1 MPCSQKTL
9 LSSDAYWEHTE
20 ICMATSHA
28 VEQSSLYNKWV
39 STVLCNRQHF
49 KVTFLK
55 KSFIYKR
62 NKR

>member
-20 ICMATSHA
+20 ICMAISHA

-39 STVLCNRQHF
+39 STVYAIDN
-49 KVTFLK
+49 TLK
-55 KSFIYKR
+55 SHS
-62 NKR
+62 